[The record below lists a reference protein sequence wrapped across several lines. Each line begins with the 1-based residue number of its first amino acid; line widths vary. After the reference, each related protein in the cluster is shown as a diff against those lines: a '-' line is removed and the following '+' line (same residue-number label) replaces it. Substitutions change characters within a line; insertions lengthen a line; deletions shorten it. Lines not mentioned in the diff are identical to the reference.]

1 MNFIRTRV
9 INGTHYMITLRQVGF
24 NSYGHIP
31 YFVQTWKMNIS
42 GTSGVLH
49 MPYIK
54 GWSKPSD
61 QGYKLKSWDIENT
74 LLDFLDDYKK
84 VIKAEDK

>member
-1 MNFIRTRV
+1 MKNFIRTRFFEG
-9 INGTHYMITLRQVGF
+9 IEYKITVRQVSF
-24 NSYGHIP
+24 NSQGSFA
-31 YFVQTWKMNIS
+31 YFVQIWKMNLAS
-42 GTSGVLH
+42 TSGELC
-49 MPYIK
+49 MPIVK

-84 VIKAEDK
+84 AIKEVD